1 MQLDVDANFVVFLVI
16 LSVSLEEG
24 QKEVNRI
31 TFAASPDRI
40 RVRSRDRRLRKKE
53 RRVTKNSANAVGK
66 PVKTALFFCAVPLQ
80 IREGYIMHGAMCARS
95 SCCGVKSPSTSKIL
109 VRPKN
114 NGNRLR
120 ESRF

>member
-1 MQLDVDANFVVFLVI
+1 MQLDVDVDANFVVFLVI

-40 RVRSRDRRLRKKE
+40 RVRSRDRRLKE

-80 IREGYIMHGAMCARS
+80 IREGYIMHGEMCARS
-95 SCCGVKSPSTSKIL
+95 SCCGVKSPSKIL
-109 VRPKN
+109 GRPKN